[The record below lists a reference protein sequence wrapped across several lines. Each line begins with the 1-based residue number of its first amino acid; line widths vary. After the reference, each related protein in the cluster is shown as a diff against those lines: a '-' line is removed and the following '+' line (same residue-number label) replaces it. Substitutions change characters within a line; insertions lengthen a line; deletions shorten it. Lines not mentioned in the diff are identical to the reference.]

1 MKQPEELKIGDLAV
15 IVWTKR
21 LATAPPQYV
30 TVTGFAKTRIGGFIR
45 AHVMFVN
52 RFGIVKNTTIPLD
65 DLEHVEC

>member
-1 MKQPEELKIGDLAV
+1 MKQPEELEPGDLAV

-21 LATAPPQYV
+21 LPTAPPQYV
-30 TVTGFAKTRIGGFIR
+30 TVTGFEKTRIGGFIR
-45 AHVMFVN
+45 AQVMFVN